1 MKFTNSS
8 SVAILA
14 RAKSVSVYRWMKN
27 NQRRSRKTKRQKNFL
42 FCLLAFGFWFFLV
55 GCQAKEVPTGVTVKV
70 ERVVTGQTLE
80 VLDTSKQSA
89 LVERVRLLG
98 IEAPDMKQQPWGSA
112 AQERLKQLIGGQSVL
127 LESDGSSKDQ
137 FERRLAYV
145 WKDGVL
151 LNEQMVVE
159 GYVFVPRSLN
169 NKYDQRLTTAQEYA
183 RIMGKGIWNPEKPMR
198 WTPAEFRRQNR

>member
-1 MKFTNSS
+1 
-8 SVAILA
+8 
-14 RAKSVSVYRWMKN
+14 
-27 NQRRSRKTKRQKNFL
+27 
-42 FCLLAFGFWFFLV
+42 
-55 GCQAKEVPTGVTVKV
+55 
-70 ERVVTGQTLE
+70 
-80 VLDTSKQSA
+80 
-89 LVERVRLLG
+89 VRLLG

-151 LNEQMVVE
+151 LNEQLVVE

-198 WTPAEFRRQNR
+198 WTPSEFRRQNR

>member
-1 MKFTNSS
+1 MKTNE
-8 SVAILA
+8 
-14 RAKSVSVYRWMKN
+14 
-27 NQRRSRKTKRQKNFL
+27 RRSRKVKRQKNFL
-42 FCLLAFGFWFFLV
+42 FCLLPFAFCLFLV

-80 VLDTSKQSA
+80 VLDTSKQSP

-151 LNEQMVVE
+151 LNEQLVVE

-183 RIMGKGIWNPEKPMR
+183 RIMGRGIWNPEKPMR
-198 WTPAEFRRQNR
+198 WTPSEFRRQNR